1 MIRRYN
7 DRQKIYIL
15 QTPIIFVKI
24 FKLEDGSQ
32 STLDMFNTYPNGN
45 DEDNIYKSSGANW
58 HIDLIKIVTA
68 IINLIREVIDTIF

>member
-7 DRQKIYIL
+7 DHQKIYIL
-15 QTPIIFVKI
+15 QTPIMFMKI
-24 FKLEDGSQ
+24 FKLQDSSQ
-32 STLDMFNTYPNGN
+32 NTYPNGN
-45 DEDNIYKSSGANW
+45 DEDNIYKSSGVNW